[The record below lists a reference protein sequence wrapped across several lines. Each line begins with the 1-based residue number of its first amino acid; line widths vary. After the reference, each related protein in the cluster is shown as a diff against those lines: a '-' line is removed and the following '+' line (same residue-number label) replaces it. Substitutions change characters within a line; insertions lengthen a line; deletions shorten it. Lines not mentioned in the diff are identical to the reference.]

1 MPDNS
6 EPRDELENDIR
17 LPDVSDDPGDPGF
30 ERVLLRIMQT
40 DPDSNLVFGNIPKG
54 EAEDRA
60 AALAYA
66 LHTGS
71 TVILDYENFLNMAKR
86 AESGGLLE
94 KILGTL
100 KAIGKATGGDRQG
113 FFSRLRG
120 S

>member
-1 MPDNS
+1 MPEDAIPEN
-6 EPRDELENDIR
+6 LEMDIQ
-17 LPDVSDDPGDPGF
+17 LPDVSSDAGEPGF

-40 DPDSNLVFGNIPKG
+40 DPDSNLVFGNVPKG

-86 AESGGLLE
+86 AEGGGLLE

-100 KAIGKATGGDRQG
+100 KAIGKAQGGEKSG
-113 FFSRLRG
+113 FFSRIRG
-120 S
+120 

>member
-1 MPDNS
+1 M
-6 EPRDELENDIR
+6 RDLERDVN
-17 LPDVSDDPGDPGF
+17 LPDVTNEPGEPGF

-40 DPDSNLVFGNIPKG
+40 DPDTNLVLGNVPKG

-94 KILGTL
+94 RILSTL
-100 KAIGKATGGDRQG
+100 KAIGKAQGGEKRG
-113 FFSRLRG
+113 FFERISG
-120 S
+120 

>member
-1 MPDNS
+1 M
-6 EPRDELENDIR
+6 RELERDVN
-17 LPDVSDDPGDPGF
+17 LPDVTSEPAEPGF
-30 ERVLLRIMQT
+30 ERVLLRIMRT
-40 DPDSNLVFGNIPKG
+40 DPDTNLVFGNVPKG
-54 EAEDRA
+54 DAEDRA

-100 KAIGKATGGDRQG
+100 RAIGKSQGSEKAG
-113 FFSRLRG
+113 FFSRISR
-120 S
+120 

>member
-1 MPDNS
+1 M
-6 EPRDELENDIR
+6 RELERDVS
-17 LPDVSDDPGDPGF
+17 LPDVTNDPGEPGF
-30 ERVLLRIMQT
+30 ERVLLRIMRT
-40 DPDSNLVFGNIPKG
+40 DPDTNLVFGNVPKG
-54 EAEDRA
+54 DAEDRA

-100 KAIGKATGGDRQG
+100 KAIGKAQGGEKPG
-113 FFSRLRG
+113 FFSRMRG
-120 S
+120 

>member
-1 MPDNS
+1 M
-6 EPRDELENDIR
+6 RELERDVN
-17 LPDVSDDPGDPGF
+17 LPDVTSETAEPGF

-40 DPDSNLVFGNIPKG
+40 DPDTNLVFGNVPKG
-54 EAEDRA
+54 DAEDRA

-86 AESGGLLE
+86 AEGGGLLE

-100 KAIGKATGGDRQG
+100 KAIGKAQGGEKPG
-113 FFSRLRG
+113 FFSRIRP
-120 S
+120 

>member
-1 MPDNS
+1 M
-6 EPRDELENDIR
+6 RELER
-17 LPDVSDDPGDPGF
+17 DVSLSDVTNEPAEPGF

-40 DPDSNLVFGNIPKG
+40 DPDTNLVFGNVPKG
-54 EAEDRA
+54 DAEDRA

-94 KILGTL
+94 RILGTL
-100 KAIGKATGGDRQG
+100 KAIGKASSGEKAG

-120 S
+120 

>member
-1 MPDNS
+1 MPENNDT
-6 EPRDELENDIR
+6 RDLERDIH
-17 LPDVSDDPGDPGF
+17 LPDVSNEPAEPGF

-40 DPDSNLVFGNIPKG
+40 DPDTNLVFGNVPKG

-94 KILGTL
+94 RVLGTL
-100 KAIGKATGGDRQG
+100 KAIGRAQTGEKAG
-113 FFSRLRG
+113 FFSRFRG
-120 S
+120 

>member
-1 MPDNS
+1 M
-6 EPRDELENDIR
+6 RELERDVS
-17 LPDVSDDPGDPGF
+17 LPDVTSEPGEPGF

-40 DPDSNLVFGNIPKG
+40 DPDTNLVFGNVPKG
-54 EAEDRA
+54 DAEDRA

-100 KAIGKATGGDRQG
+100 KSIGKAQGGGKRG
-113 FFSRLRG
+113 FFDRMRE
-120 S
+120 